1 VPGGCWPRKRIG
13 LIQFEFGLPAMSVN
27 VSLRDLFDVLDG
39 WYIHRI
45 LQDGAV
51 PIGRY
56 HEQ

>member
-1 VPGGCWPRKRIG
+1 
-13 LIQFEFGLPAMSVN
+13 MSVN